1 MRSRKATIRTVLAV
15 AALTTATACSQPDEG
30 GGDGGNGGGGGNT
43 AAEEELEQFLTPPE
57 EIPVN
62 EPLAACPEEGKTI
75 VVTENPQAVTRKT
88 NDGLEAG
95 AELLGWTVIRE
106 PVGTGPEDPQRAFDA
121 ALDRNPDA
129 VLVSGNPTSTFRE
142 QLDRATAAGV
152 PVLISDNGEPVGVN
166 GTTYTIGLDDFNQT
180 GLWGKMNADYAAAQ
194 GAENVLIVD
203 LSLYPILHA
212 WAEGAAAEMA
222 EIAPDAGVTM
232 LDAQITDLV
241 AGEIPARIVSEIQR
255 NPDIDWVLLA
265 LGDMTTGLDD
275 FNQTGLWGKMNA
287 DFAAAQGAEHV
298 LVVDL
303 SLYPILHA
311 WAEGAVAEME
321 EIAPDAQVTVLD
333 AQITDLVA
341 GQIPARIVSEIQRNP
356 DIDWVLL
363 ALGDMTTGLD
373 AALRAAGLGEQ
384 VSIGGESASTAN
396 VAALQEGT
404 EDAWTGFAAE
414 IHGMY
419 RIDALARIFA
429 GDDPTGIEA
438 YSELPTQLLT
448 PDNID
453 EAPLDEEGYYVGIPE
468 YLDHFEGIWRENC

>member
-1 MRSRKATIRTVLAV
+1 MRSRQVTLRTVLAV
-15 AALTTATACSQPDEG
+15 AVLTAATACSQPDEG
-30 GGDGGNGGGGGNT
+30 GSDGGSSGGGGGNT
-43 AAEEELEQFLTPPE
+43 AAEEELEQYLTPPE
-57 EIPVN
+57 GIPLT
-62 EPLAACPEEGKTI
+62 EELESCPEEGKTI

-95 AELLGWTVIRE
+95 AQLLGWTVVRE

-129 VLVSGNPTSTFRE
+129 VLVSGNPSSTFRE

-152 PVLISDNGEPVGVN
+152 PVLISDNGEDVGVS

-194 GAENVLIVD
+194 GAEHVLIVD

-212 WAEGAAAEMA
+212 WAEGAAAELA
-222 EIAPDAGVTM
+222 EIAPDTGVTT

-265 LGDMTTGLDD
+265 LGDMTTGLD
-275 FNQTGLWGKMNA
+275 
-287 DFAAAQGAEHV
+287 
-298 LVVDL
+298 
-303 SLYPILHA
+303 
-311 WAEGAVAEME
+311 
-321 EIAPDAQVTVLD
+321 
-333 AQITDLVA
+333 
-341 GQIPARIVSEIQRNP
+341 
-356 DIDWVLL
+356 
-363 ALGDMTTGLD
+363 
-373 AALRAAGLGEQ
+373 AALRAAGLAEQ

-396 VAALQEGT
+396 VAALQEGA

-429 GDDPTGIEA
+429 GDDPTGNES
-438 YSELPTQLLT
+438 YSELPTQLMT
-448 PDNID
+448 PDNIGD
-453 EAPLDEEGYYVGIPE
+453 APLDDEGYYVGVPD
-468 YLDHFEGIWRENC
+468 YLDHFEGIWKANC

>member
-1 MRSRKATIRTVLAV
+1 MRSRQVTLRTVLAV
-15 AALTTATACSQPDEG
+15 AVLTAATACSQPDEG
-30 GGDGGNGGGGGNT
+30 GSDGGSSGGGGGNT
-43 AAEEELEQFLTPPE
+43 AAEEELEQYLTPPE
-57 EIPVN
+57 GIPLTD
-62 EPLAACPEEGKTI
+62 ELESCPEEGKTI

-95 AELLGWTVIRE
+95 AQLLGWTVVRE

-129 VLVSGNPTSTFRE
+129 VLVSGNPSSTFRE

-152 PVLISDNGEPVGVN
+152 PVLISDNGEDVGVS

-194 GAENVLIVD
+194 GAEHVLIVD

-212 WAEGAAAEMA
+212 WAEGAAAELA
-222 EIAPDAGVTM
+222 EIAPDTAVTT

-265 LGDMTTGLDD
+265 LGDMTTGLD
-275 FNQTGLWGKMNA
+275 
-287 DFAAAQGAEHV
+287 
-298 LVVDL
+298 
-303 SLYPILHA
+303 
-311 WAEGAVAEME
+311 
-321 EIAPDAQVTVLD
+321 
-333 AQITDLVA
+333 
-341 GQIPARIVSEIQRNP
+341 
-356 DIDWVLL
+356 
-363 ALGDMTTGLD
+363 
-373 AALRAAGLGEQ
+373 AALRAAGLAEQ

-429 GDDPTGIEA
+429 GDDPTGNES
-438 YSELPTQLLT
+438 YSELPTQLMT
-448 PDNID
+448 PDNIGD
-453 EAPLDEEGYYVGIPE
+453 APLDDEGYYVGVPD
-468 YLDHFEGIWRENC
+468 YLDHFEGIWKANC

>member
-1 MRSRKATIRTVLAV
+1 MRSRKATISTVLAV
-15 AALTTATACSQPDEG
+15 AALTTATACSQPSERS
-30 GGDGGNGGGGGNT
+30 GDGGNGGGGSNT

-95 AELLGWTVIRE
+95 AQLLGWTVVRE

-129 VLVSGNPTSTFRE
+129 VLVSGNPSSTFRE

-152 PVLISDNGEPVGVN
+152 PVLISDNGEDVGVS

-194 GAENVLIVD
+194 GAEHVLIVD

-212 WAEGAAAEMA
+212 WAEGAAAELA
-222 EIAPDAGVTM
+222 EIAPDTGVTT

-265 LGDMTTGLDD
+265 LGDMTTGLD
-275 FNQTGLWGKMNA
+275 
-287 DFAAAQGAEHV
+287 
-298 LVVDL
+298 
-303 SLYPILHA
+303 
-311 WAEGAVAEME
+311 
-321 EIAPDAQVTVLD
+321 
-333 AQITDLVA
+333 
-341 GQIPARIVSEIQRNP
+341 
-356 DIDWVLL
+356 
-363 ALGDMTTGLD
+363 
-373 AALRAAGLGEQ
+373 AALRAAGLAEQ

-429 GDDPTGIEA
+429 GEDPTGNES
-438 YSELPTQLLT
+438 YSELPTQLMT
-448 PDNID
+448 PDNIGD
-453 EAPLDEEGYYVGIPE
+453 APLDDEGYNVGVPD
-468 YLDHFEGIWRENC
+468 YPDHFEGIWKANC

>member
-1 MRSRKATIRTVLAV
+1 MRSRQVTLRTVLAV
-15 AALTTATACSQPDEG
+15 AVLTAATACSQPDEG
-30 GGDGGNGGGGGNT
+30 GGDGGSSGGGGGNT
-43 AAEEELEQFLTPPE
+43 AAEEELEQYLTPPE
-57 EIPVN
+57 DIPLT
-62 EPLAACPEEGKTI
+62 EELESCPEEGKTI

-95 AELLGWTVIRE
+95 AQLLGWTVVRE

-129 VLVSGNPTSTFRE
+129 VLVSGNPSSTFRE

-152 PVLISDNGEPVGVN
+152 PVLISDNGEDVGVS

-194 GAENVLIVD
+194 GAEHVLIVD

-212 WAEGAAAEMA
+212 WAEGAAAELA
-222 EIAPDAGVTM
+222 EIAPDTGVTT

-265 LGDMTTGLDD
+265 LGDMTTGLD
-275 FNQTGLWGKMNA
+275 
-287 DFAAAQGAEHV
+287 
-298 LVVDL
+298 
-303 SLYPILHA
+303 
-311 WAEGAVAEME
+311 
-321 EIAPDAQVTVLD
+321 
-333 AQITDLVA
+333 
-341 GQIPARIVSEIQRNP
+341 
-356 DIDWVLL
+356 
-363 ALGDMTTGLD
+363 
-373 AALRAAGLGEQ
+373 AALRAAGLAEQ

-396 VAALQEGT
+396 VAALQEGA

-429 GDDPTGIEA
+429 GEDPTGNES
-438 YSELPTQLLT
+438 YSELPTQLMT
-448 PDNID
+448 PDNIGD
-453 EAPLDEEGYYVGIPE
+453 APLDDEGYYVGVPD
-468 YLDHFEGIWRENC
+468 YLDHFEGIWKANC

>member
-15 AALTTATACSQPDEG
+15 AALTTATACSQPNEG

-180 GLWGKMNADYAAAQ
+180 GLWGKMNAD
-194 GAENVLIVD
+194 
-203 LSLYPILHA
+203 
-212 WAEGAAAEMA
+212 
-222 EIAPDAGVTM
+222 
-232 LDAQITDLV
+232 
-241 AGEIPARIVSEIQR
+241 
-255 NPDIDWVLLA
+255 
-265 LGDMTTGLDD
+265 
-275 FNQTGLWGKMNA
+275 
-287 DFAAAQGAEHV
+287 FAAAQGAEHV

-429 GDDPTGIEA
+429 GEDPTGIEA

>member
-1 MRSRKATIRTVLAV
+1 MRSRQVTLRTVLAV
-15 AALTTATACSQPDEG
+15 AVLTAATACSQPDEG
-30 GGDGGNGGGGGNT
+30 GSDGGSSGGGGGNT
-43 AAEEELEQFLTPPE
+43 AAEEELEQYLTPPE
-57 EIPVN
+57 GIALTDE
-62 EPLAACPEEGKTI
+62 LAACPEEGKTI

-95 AELLGWTVIRE
+95 AQLLGWTVVRE

-129 VLVSGNPTSTFRE
+129 VLVSGNPSSTFRE

-152 PVLISDNGEPVGVN
+152 PVLISDNGEDVGVS

-194 GAENVLIVD
+194 GAEHVLIVD

-212 WAEGAAAEMA
+212 WAEGAAAELA
-222 EIAPDAGVTM
+222 EIAPDTAVTT

-265 LGDMTTGLDD
+265 LGDMTTGLD
-275 FNQTGLWGKMNA
+275 
-287 DFAAAQGAEHV
+287 
-298 LVVDL
+298 
-303 SLYPILHA
+303 
-311 WAEGAVAEME
+311 
-321 EIAPDAQVTVLD
+321 
-333 AQITDLVA
+333 
-341 GQIPARIVSEIQRNP
+341 
-356 DIDWVLL
+356 
-363 ALGDMTTGLD
+363 
-373 AALRAAGLGEQ
+373 AALRAAGLAEQ

-396 VAALQEGT
+396 VAALQEGA

-429 GDDPTGIEA
+429 GEDPTGNES
-438 YSELPTQLLT
+438 YSELPTQLMT
-448 PDNID
+448 PDNIGD
-453 EAPLDEEGYYVGIPE
+453 APLDDEGYYVGVPD
-468 YLDHFEGIWRENC
+468 YLDHFEGIWKANC